1 MSRVSQARNLGKYFL
16 LIDNMLVVLGFFVV
30 FPLISIRFV
39 DQMGWAAVMVGIALG
54 LRQFIQQGLGIFGGA
69 IADRFGA
76 KPMIVTG
83 MLMRAAGF
91 ATMGIAHE
99 PWLLWFSCFLSGL
112 GGTLFDPPRSALVVK
127 LIRPEQRGRFFS
139 LLMMQD
145 SAGAVIGA
153 LLGSWLLQY
162 DFRLVCATGA
172 ILFILCAL
180 FNAWLLPAWKLS
192 TVRTPVREGMRRVMS
207 DKRFVTYVLT
217 LAGYYMLAV
226 QVMLMLPIMVNDIA
240 GSPAAV
246 KWMYAIEAC
255 LSLTLLYPIARWSE
269 KRFRLEHRLM
279 AGLLVMSLS
288 MLPIGMVGNLQQL
301 FTLICAFYI
310 GSVIAEPARETLSA
324 SLADA
329 RARGSYMG
337 FSRLGLAIGGAI
349 GYIGGGWLFDMGK
362 ALAQPELPWMMLGII
377 GFITFLALG
386 WQFSHKRTPRR
397 MIGQKMVPILQKDD
411 SRYLPESMD
420 IVHYVDNLDGKPLLT
435 GKRNPAIEEWLRK
448 VNGYVNQLLLPRF
461 AKSAFDEFSTPAARQ
476 YFIRKKEAS
485 SGSFDNH
492 LAHSA
497 GLIKKIGDD
506 LRLLDKLIVQPNAV
520 NGELSEDD
528 IHLFPLLRNLT
539 LVAGIHWPTK
549 VADYRDNMAK
559 QTQINLLSSMA
570 I

>member
-1 MSRVSQARNLGKYFL
+1 MSQVSQARNLGKYFL

-127 LIRPEQRGRFFS
+127 LIRPEKRGRFFS
-139 LLMMQD
+139 ILMMQD
-145 SAGAVIGA
+145 SAGAVVGA

-172 ILFILCAL
+172 ILFVLCAA

-192 TVRTPVREGMRRVMS
+192 TVKIPLREGMSHVMH

-279 AGLLVMSLS
+279 AGLLVMSVS
-288 MLPIGMVGNLQQL
+288 MMPIGLVGNLQQL
-301 FTLICAFYI
+301 FTLICTFYI
-310 GSVIAEPARETLSA
+310 GSIIAEPARETLSA
-324 SLADA
+324 SLANA

-362 ALAQPELPWMMLGII
+362 TLAQPELPWMMLGII

-386 WQFSHKRTPRR
+386 WQFSLKR
-397 MIGQKMVPILQKDD
+397 
-411 SRYLPESMD
+411 
-420 IVHYVDNLDGKPLLT
+420 
-435 GKRNPAIEEWLRK
+435 
-448 VNGYVNQLLLPRF
+448 
-461 AKSAFDEFSTPAARQ
+461 
-476 YFIRKKEAS
+476 
-485 SGSFDNH
+485 
-492 LAHSA
+492 
-497 GLIKKIGDD
+497 
-506 LRLLDKLIVQPNAV
+506 
-520 NGELSEDD
+520 
-528 IHLFPLLRNLT
+528 
-539 LVAGIHWPTK
+539 PTRGMLEPD
-549 VADYRDNMAK
+549 A
-559 QTQINLLSSMA
+559 
-570 I
+570 